1 MFEHRDGAVGASALT
16 RTAIGP
22 LGLKGD
28 LARDAIIRTCASGLP
43 ARELFAQLGERL
55 RPLVPYASAGWLST
69 DPATMLYTD
78 AVVENVEGAL
88 HLQFFENELIAPDFA
103 KFGELVR
110 RPDRVAILSEVTA
123 GDPTLSA
130 RHRDLPV
137 PNGYS
142 GELRA
147 VFSTGG
153 ACWGVACL
161 TRREGEPDFTRAEAE
176 FVGSLCDHV
185 AHGLRSALLLAAVDA
200 ARPAEAPGMIVLA
213 ADGAVESISAQAEA
227 LLAELEPGRMNALEL
242 PDPVH
247 AVALRARHAGG
258 GDEHGVPR
266 ARVATQSGRW
276 PVLHAACLRDRRD
289 RRRPL
294 ALPPHRARAR
304 QGDLRQGRRREPA

>member
-1 MFEHRDGAVGASALT
+1 MP
-16 RTAIGP
+16 AIGP

-43 ARELFAQLGERL
+43 ARELFAELGERL
-55 RPLVPYASAGWLST
+55 RPIVPYASAGWLST

-103 KFGELVR
+103 KFGEIVR
-110 RPDRVAILSEVTA
+110 RPDRVAILSEATA
-123 GDPTLSA
+123 GDPALSA
-130 RHRDLPV
+130 RHRDLHV

-176 FVGSLCDHV
+176 FIGSLCDHV
-185 AHGLRSALLLAAVDA
+185 AHSAS
-200 ARPAEAPGMIVLA
+200 R
-213 ADGAVESISAQAEA
+213 
-227 LLAELEPGRMNALEL
+227 
-242 PDPVH
+242 
-247 AVALRARHAGG
+247 
-258 GDEHGVPR
+258 
-266 ARVATQSGRW
+266 
-276 PVLHAACLRDRRD
+276 
-289 RRRPL
+289 
-294 ALPPHRARAR
+294 
-304 QGDLRQGRRREPA
+304 